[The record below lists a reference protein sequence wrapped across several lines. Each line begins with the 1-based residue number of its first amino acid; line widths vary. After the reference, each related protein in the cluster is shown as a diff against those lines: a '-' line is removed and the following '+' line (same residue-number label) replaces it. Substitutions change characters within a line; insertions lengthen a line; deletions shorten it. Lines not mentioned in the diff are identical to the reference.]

1 MVGTFL
7 IMIESMKKDLM
18 CPRKKDCCQPAEP
31 EVTLVLDLDETLI
44 HSTSVRTDPKDEEIL
59 VRVGNSL
66 EKYYVKLRPFLKEF
80 LERLSK
86 IFELV
91 IFTASIKEYA
101 DKVIDYI
108 DPDGYIKRRFYRDVQ
123 HYKYIR
129 VALRKTAYIIK
140 I

>member
-1 MVGTFL
+1 M
-7 IMIESMKKDLM
+7 
-18 CPRKKDCCQPAEP
+18 
-31 EVTLVLDLDETLI
+31 DETLI

-86 IFELV
+86 MFELV

-108 DPDGYIKRRFYRDVQ
+108 DPDGYIKRRFYRDVI
-123 HYKYIR
+123 HYKYSR
-129 VALRKTAYIIK
+129 VVLRRMAYIIK

>member
-1 MVGTFL
+1 M
-7 IMIESMKKDLM
+7 
-18 CPRKKDCCQPAEP
+18 
-31 EVTLVLDLDETLI
+31 I
-44 HSTSVRTDPKDEEIL
+44 HSTSVRTDPNDEEIL

-108 DPDGYIKRRFYRDVQ
+108 DPDGYIKRRFYRDVSILNIFKSCTKKDGIY
-123 HYKYIR
+123 YKDLTK
-129 VALRKTAYIIK
+129 VNPDLSKVFIIDNSTSGMSLN
-140 I
+140 